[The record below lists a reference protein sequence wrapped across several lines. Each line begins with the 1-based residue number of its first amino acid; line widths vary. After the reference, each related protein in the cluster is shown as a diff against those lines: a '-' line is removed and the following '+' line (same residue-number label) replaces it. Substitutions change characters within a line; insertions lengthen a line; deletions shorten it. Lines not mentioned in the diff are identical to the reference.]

1 MTPYE
6 AVYGRTPS
14 DILSYTLGTASNALV
29 DSELSRDQILKEL
42 QQNLQQAQKRM
53 KQRADKHRSEK
64 TFKPGDWVY
73 LKIQPFLDTRK
84 L

>member
-53 KQRADKHRSEK
+53 KQ
-64 TFKPGDWVY
+64 
-73 LKIQPFLDTRK
+73 
-84 L
+84 